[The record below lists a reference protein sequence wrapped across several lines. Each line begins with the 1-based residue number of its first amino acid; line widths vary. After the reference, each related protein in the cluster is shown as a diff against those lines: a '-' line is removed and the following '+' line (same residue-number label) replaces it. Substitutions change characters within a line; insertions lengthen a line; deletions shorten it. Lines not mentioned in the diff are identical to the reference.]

1 MTYHLLKIIK
11 LRAQRCFSMSFN
23 PDKSKVSDLK
33 YTPLSPKPNNEN
45 TKHYVEALDYAVAH
59 PRISNIAITGAYGSG
74 KSTIIETYIEQN
86 PHKECIK
93 ISLAEFSEK
102 NGLANGGNGGEA
114 VVKQELELSILQQL
128 FYQRGASNLPDSRFD
143 RIGERSSIKM
153 SLVAIFILIYLGVL
167 ATIFT
172 KEGLGFLLDFCSLNA
187 EEEAGKVFFL
197 KNLIYFIFIVM
208 SFFGLI
214 WILNKVKS
222 IRNFN
227 LKLETLG
234 EIALDNKEGGS
245 ILNLYFD
252 EIRYFFYQTKVEV
265 VFIEDLDRFK
275 TLNIELFTKLRELNI
290 LLNSS
295 LNRPGKRNQKV
306 NFVYALKDELFT
318 EDGERTKFFD
328 FLIPVIPFVN
338 YSNTGA
344 KLISG
349 LKEHEAEIGK
359 EFIFEL
365 SPYLS
370 EMRLVHN
377 IINEFEIYLLNL
389 RQFVEDV
396 DELITKQKLFAFIVY
411 KNVFPVDFAKLNSG
425 EGMVFSLLGMRQ
437 KIILGITAELNSTID
452 VIQRDV
458 IDSKNLIHKS
468 LEDNKLLLAAKFM
481 EKLGASWG
489 QVYIG
494 GQPYQRQSTTLVQ
507 VADALIQSPEYS
519 TTPHGPSK
527 LSFEKE
533 VSDYL
538 EKERL
543 INFLDKSKSARIEIS
558 NIRNKIRTLREKT
571 LAELLQAY
579 PEQEKLLI
587 ECLKSNSDENPESI
601 AAIDKNQLLIKLVRD
616 GYIDNSYH
624 HYLTYYH
631 PTSEVSLS
639 DMRFIL
645 HVRSKANTGKYQD
658 YLIQNIGKVFSE
670 LRSDDFESPA
680 SWNISLVDYLIQN
693 GKPPAIQSLI
703 TGFKKDDA
711 SLDFI
716 KKYFYSKP
724 NFEALMQQFS
734 VHWPEAWDE
743 LTKSQTDQENTDLLV
758 KLLDDLDKESW
769 INLAT
774 HSSIKEFIE
783 TDSDFIEKVQKV
795 ESIEKLQLLFD
806 TIEIKFSNLN
816 LSLPLGEKEG
826 VFLKI
831 IAERFFYQLNDKM
844 LTLLVSLSC
853 PDSISEYAT
862 KQLSLL
868 LEGSCEVVRE
878 RIKTDFDEY
887 LAEIYLSLKR
897 SQQDPEEFLLRLLN
911 DKIIEDLSFKAK
923 CQIIEKQKTRFSSI
937 EKIQNRDLWEL
948 VYNLRLVVP
957 SWENVAQYFHYNEG
971 IIDEALLSALSDK
984 SFVDEL
990 CANEMIVNEIDGLS
1004 DEFDGLTEKL
1014 SIALIEKT
1022 QIPDREYRE
1031 IARSICF
1038 SWVSYPLS
1046 KLSKNKVKILIEEN
1060 NLSFS
1065 QENFD
1070 ALIKYDQALALQFIG
1085 LHFSLLINKLSAEEI
1100 EFPNRNFLKAALTS
1114 NDLSDTQKAEL
1125 LSVAPQ
1131 ETLAELEIDVQL
1143 VGIFL
1148 KLVDVEDSQWNI
1160 KLLEHLMSSEVLTL
1174 EDKLNIVSSQ
1184 VKFISDHRSLHKLL
1198 VPFGKSYDE
1207 ILIKGSGSVVVDDTK
1222 ASRRFFSAMNM
1233 YRGDWIGQVKYMDS
1247 TPKDLIR
1254 VYLKKLY

>member
-1 MTYHLLKIIK
+1 MIYHLLKTIK
-11 LRAQRCFSMSFN
+11 LRARRCFSMSFN
-23 PDKSKVSDLK
+23 PDKNKVSGLK
-33 YTPLSPKPNNEN
+33 YTPLSPKPNHEN

-86 PHKECIK
+86 PQKECIK

-102 NGLANGGNGGEA
+102 NGLAKENEAGEELF
-114 VVKQELELSILQQL
+114 KQELELSILQQL

-143 RIGERSSIKM
+143 RIGERSPMKT
-153 SLVAIFILIYLGVL
+153 SLVAIFFLVYLGLL

-172 KEGLGFLLDFCSLNA
+172 KEGFEFLFAFCSLNA
-187 EEEAGKVFFL
+187 EEDVREAFL
-197 KNLIYFIFIVM
+197 LKIAIYIAFVVM
-208 SFFGLI
+208 SFFSLR

-222 IRNFN
+222 IRIFN

-396 DELITKQKLFAFIVY
+396 DGLVTKQKLFAFIVY
-411 KNVFPVDFAKLNSG
+411 KNVFPVDFANLNSG
-425 EGMVFSLLGMRQ
+425 EGMVFRLLGMRSKILQ
-437 KIILGITAELNSTID
+437 KITSELNATID
-452 VIQRDV
+452 ALQKDIS
-458 IDSKNLIHKS
+458 DSKEIVHKS
-468 LEDNKLLLAAKFM
+468 LGDNKLILAAKLM
-481 EKLGASWG
+481 DKIGPNWDH
-489 QVYIG
+489 VNIG
-494 GQPYQRQSTTLVQ
+494 GKNYTRQYTTLNQ
-507 VADALIQSPEYS
+507 LADALIK
-519 TTPHGPSK
+519 TPAYNTNHYGAKS
-527 LSFEKE
+527 SFEEE
-533 VSDYL
+533 VSDYF

-543 INFLDKSKSARIEIS
+543 IKFLDKRKDAEIKIS
-558 NIRNKIRTLREKT
+558 KIRSKIRSLREKT
-571 LAELLQAY
+571 LAELLQEY
-579 PEQEKLLI
+579 SEQENLLN
-587 ECLKSNSDENPESI
+587 ECLKLSSNHEPEPV

-631 PTSEVSLS
+631 STSEVSLS

-658 YLIQNIGKVFSE
+658 YLIENIGKVFTE
-670 LRSDDFESPA
+670 LRSDDFKSPA

-693 GKPPAIQSLI
+693 GKSLAIQSLI
-703 TGFKKDDA
+703 SGFKKDDA

-716 KKYFYSKP
+716 KKYFYTKP

-743 LTKSQTDQENTDLLV
+743 LTKKQTDQENTDLLV
-758 KLLDDLDKESW
+758 KLLDDLDKDSW
-769 INLAT
+769 VNLVAN
-774 HSSIKEFIE
+774 SNIKEFIE
-783 TDSDFIEKVQKV
+783 TDSGFIEKVQLV
-795 ESIEKLQLLFD
+795 ESIENLQSLFD

-816 LSLPLGEKEG
+816 ISLPLEEKGEA
-826 VFLKI
+826 FLKI
-831 IAERFFYQLNDKM
+831 VTEGFFYQLNDKM
-844 LTLLVSLSC
+844 LHLLVSLSC
-853 PDSISEYAT
+853 PDSINEYST
-862 KQLSLL
+862 RQLSVL
-868 LEGSCEVVRE
+868 LEGSCEIVRK

-887 LAEIYLSLKR
+887 LAEVYLSLNK
-897 SQQDPEEFLLRLLN
+897 SQEDSEEFLLRLLN
-911 DKIIEDLSFKAK
+911 DKIIEDLSLKAK
-923 CQIIEKQKTRFSSI
+923 CQIIEKQKTRFSTI
-937 EKIQNRDLWEL
+937 EKIQNKDLWEL
-948 VYNLRLVVP
+948 AYNLRLVVP
-957 SWENVAQYFHYNEG
+957 TWENVARYFHYNED
-971 IIDEALLSALSDK
+971 IIDEALLSALSGK
-984 SFVDEL
+984 SFVAQL
-990 CANEMIVNEIDGLS
+990 CANEMIVKEIDGLG

-1038 SWVSYPLS
+1038 SWISYPLS
-1046 KLSKNKVKILIEEN
+1046 KLSKNKVKILIEEK

-1070 ALIKYDQALALQFIG
+1070 ALIKYDQALALLFIG
-1085 LHFSLLINKLSAEEI
+1085 LHFGLFVNKLSAEEI
-1100 EFPNRNFLKAALTS
+1100 EFPNSNFLKAALSS
-1114 NDLSDTQKAEL
+1114 NDLSDMHKAKL
-1125 LSVAPQ
+1125 LSVASL
-1131 ETLAELEIDVQL
+1131 EAISELEVDAGL
-1143 VGIFL
+1143 VEVFL
-1148 KLVDVEDSQWNI
+1148 RLVDAENI
-1160 KLLEHLMSSEVLTL
+1160 PWSIELLESLMFSEVLTL
-1174 EDKLNIVSSQ
+1174 DEKLKIVSVQ
-1184 VKFISDHRSLHKLL
+1184 VKFISDHNSLHKLL
-1198 VPFGKSYDE
+1198 AYLGNGYDE
-1207 ILIKGSGSVVVDDTK
+1207 ILTKGTGSVTVEDTV
-1222 ASRRFFSAMNM
+1222 AARRFFSAMKE
-1233 YRGDWIGQVKYMDS
+1233 YRGDWIGQMKYMDAS
-1247 TPKDLIR
+1247 PKDQIR
-1254 VYLKKLY
+1254 IYLKKLS